1 MNNSDSSK
9 MQSNLCLLQ
18 GSRMGVLAMV
28 RRVYQREGIRG
39 FYRVR
44 RGSRRIGV
52 AETRWMNNESIMVSH
67 LQGVTASYA
76 GISETVIQFVL
87 YEYLRQVCLCFTN
100 LFYQN

>member
-1 MNNSDSSK
+1 
-9 MQSNLCLLQ
+9 
-18 GSRMGVLAMV
+18 MGVLAMV

-44 RGSRRIGV
+44 KRSRRRIGV
-52 AETRWMNNESIMVSH
+52 AESEFMIHDIVMVYH

-87 YEYLRQVCLCFTN
+87 YEYLRQVKPCFPKLI
-100 LFYQN
+100 LFLLKNIAE